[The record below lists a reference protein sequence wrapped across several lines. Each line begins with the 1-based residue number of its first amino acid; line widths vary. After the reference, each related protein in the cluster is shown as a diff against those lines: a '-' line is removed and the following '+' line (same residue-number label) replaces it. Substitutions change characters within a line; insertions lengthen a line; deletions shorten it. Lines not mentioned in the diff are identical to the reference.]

1 MQNLFIMGAL
11 KVVFILFLIWYV
23 IKLVFK
29 YIVPKAIL
37 RFINK
42 QQGFGSDG
50 THRKQ
55 PKEGEVNIKMEHPPK
70 SKKEDDDFGEYVDFE
85 EVKPEQKSENEE

>member
-1 MQNLFIMGAL
+1 MGFL
-11 KVVFILFLIWYV
+11 KVIFILLLVWYV
-23 IKLVFK
+23 IKLIFK

-42 QQGFGSDG
+42 QQGFGNEGS
-50 THRKQ
+50 HRK
-55 PKEGEVNIKMEHPPK
+55 PAKEGEINIKMEHPSK